1 LIALAFCQAYNYWYM
16 NIPSPI
22 QTAVRE
28 AEARALAT
36 TGPHGVNVVP
46 VSVVHVTDEAIHL
59 YNFFMG
65 KTVENLLVE
74 PAVALTVWK
83 GLSGVQ
89 IKATASYV
97 TSGEVFEAAVATMKV
112 RFPERTLSGVIILTP
127 MSIYDTSAGNTAGT
141 KLA

>member
-1 LIALAFCQAYNYWYM
+1 M
-16 NIPSPI
+16 NIPSHI

-46 VSVVHVTDEAIHL
+46 VSVVNVTDETIHL

-65 KTVENLLVE
+65 KTVENLLAE
-74 PAVALTVWK
+74 PVVSFVAWK

-97 TSGEVFEAAVATMKV
+97 ASGELFETVAATMKV

-127 MSIYDTSAGNTAGT
+127 TSIYDTSAGSTAGT